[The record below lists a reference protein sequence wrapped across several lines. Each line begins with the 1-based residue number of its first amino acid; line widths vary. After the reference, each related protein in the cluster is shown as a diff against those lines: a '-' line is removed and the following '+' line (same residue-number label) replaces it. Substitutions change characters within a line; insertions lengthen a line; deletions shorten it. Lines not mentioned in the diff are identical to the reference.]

1 MELIG
6 PDIALGLKGERIKED
21 SGFLRSIYQGREPQ
35 RGNRCGR
42 RDESFQ
48 VESSVHYEIRSRIGG
63 VGLGVLGRHD
73 SRQPRERCPAVSSW
87 SEKRPRPGPLCVRSP
102 RPALS
107 CQR

>member
-63 VGLGVLGRHD
+63 WPGRPGQT
-73 SRQPRERCPAVSSW
+73 RQPTAEGAMPC
-87 SEKRPRPGPLCVRSP
+87 SELVE
-102 RPALS
+102 
-107 CQR
+107 

>member
-63 VGLGVLGRHD
+63 LAWASWADTTAD
-73 SRQPRERCPAVSSW
+73 SRGSD
-87 SEKRPRPGPLCVRSP
+87 
-102 RPALS
+102 AL
-107 CQR
+107 Q